1 MSHVA
6 PDLSGMIPLNAFEVQ
21 AAGVRNLAAGAM
33 ELAGTAGTAL
43 KEMQEVRDAGQWAQ
57 ARDGMYRFEQDVMRE
72 LEAGGEPERLQERW
86 KKALAERLPA
96 YLPGRMSAPVK
107 ERVDLARENLETA
120 GTIYLQKMSRL
131 GQVEEARRSWA
142 GGVEAAV
149 EQGEGAL
156 AERRI
161 EEGRGVFVTGDEA
174 ARMAE
179 EARSRVVLN
188 QAVQE
193 VRRDPAAAVR
203 LVSRQGEMPKT
214 PEEKRVAEEAAAAYG
229 ELKRRYADAVARTV
243 SGGGLLRDDG
253 LANAEKH
260 GLISSEQLR
269 RYAAF
274 RDRRR
279 AAEFSGA
286 SVPED
291 DMLLCRM
298 ASLIDEDCG
307 GEEDADAL
315 IEVATSGL
323 PAQQVERLLQRREVM
338 MNVPRE
344 LRRTASRRLSSMFRN
359 GVWGPPEDARAAEEW
374 KRVQMELAEAV
385 KRSPEQPAA
394 EMEKVFE
401 KENRLQDAGWVGFSD
416 MNMDNGKEGK

>member
-1 MSHVA
+1 MLHVA
-6 PDLSGMIPLNAFEVQ
+6 PDLSGVIPLNAFEAQ

-33 ELAGTAGTAL
+33 DLAGTAGAAL

-57 ARDGMYRFEQDVMRE
+57 ARDGLYRFEQDVMRE
-72 LEAGGEPERLQERW
+72 LEAGGEPDRLQEKW

-96 YLPGRMSAPVK
+96 YLPGRMSAPVR
-107 ERVDLARENLETA
+107 ERVELARENLETA
-120 GTIYLQKMSRL
+120 GSIYLQKMSRL
-131 GQVEEARRSWA
+131 GQLEEARRSWA
-142 GGVEAAV
+142 GGVESAV
-149 EQGEGAL
+149 EQGEDSL

-174 ARMAE
+174 SRMAE
-179 EARSRVVLN
+179 
-188 QAVQE
+188 
-193 VRRDPAAAVR
+193 VR
-203 LVSRQGEMPKT
+203 LVSREREMPQT
-214 PEEKRVAEEAAAAYG
+214 PEERRVAQEASAAYG
-229 ELKRRYADAVARTV
+229 ELKRRYADAVAATV

-269 RYAAF
+269 RYTAS
-274 RDRRR
+274 RDRRQ
-279 AAEFSGA
+279 AAEFSGV
-286 SVPED
+286 SIPGD

-307 GEEDADAL
+307 GEGDADAM

-323 PAQQVERLLQRREVM
+323 PAAQVERLLRRREVM
-338 MNVPRE
+338 MNVPLE
-344 LRRTASRRLSSMFRN
+344 LRRAASRRLSSMFRN
-359 GVWGPPEDARAAEEW
+359 GAWGPPEDARAVEEW

-385 KRSPEQPAA
+385 QRSPEQPAE

-401 KENRLQDAGWVGFSD
+401 KENRLQDAGWVGFMD
-416 MNMDNGKEGK
+416 MNMNNGKEGK